1 MNIAAA
7 FLRAKDYDQAVKYSD
22 QAMKVAL
29 ESTAFI
35 QALQPVIMTLQAEI
49 SAGREQWAVAESQY
63 GKLVETWDGL
73 SDEDKATL
81 QNNLA
86 SIQSEELYK
95 KIHRDWAEVCRK
107 QNRTTEARRVLT
119 KIGEAPAEEPERPA
133 ARRRRR

>member
-1 MNIAAA
+1 
-7 FLRAKDYDQAVKYSD
+7 
-22 QAMKVAL
+22 MKVAL

-73 SDEDKATL
+73 NDEDKATL

>member
-1 MNIAAA
+1 M
-7 FLRAKDYDQAVKYSD
+7 
-22 QAMKVAL
+22 
-29 ESTAFI
+29 
-35 QALQPVIMTLQAEI
+35 
-49 SAGREQWAVAESQY
+49 AESQY

-73 SDEDKATL
+73 NDEDKATL

-133 ARRRRR
+133 RTPPQKVMKALMSAYGQEITWRRQKSGVAFI